1 MSLFLALFWQ
11 GVAFAAV
18 LFVGFQLMKVLVL
31 GLIRDD
37 ATRSERRARYYSTEE
52 QLSTLRS
59 AMFAGFVVA
68 VVSVFSLTTGPAVAV
83 ACAWLAC
90 LFVGGI
96 FAGFIESVTKPKA
109 KTKEENTTK
118 L

>member
-1 MSLFLALFWQ
+1 MSLFLALLWQ

-18 LFVGFQLMKVLVL
+18 LFVCFQLMKVLVL

-52 QLSTLRS
+52 QLDTLHS
-59 AMFAGFVVA
+59 AMFAGFVLA
-68 VVSVFSLTTGPAVAV
+68 VVSVFSLTTGLAVAV

-90 LFVGGI
+90 IFVGGI
-96 FAGFIESVTKPKA
+96 FAGFIESVTKPKPKPVEPA
-109 KTKEENTTK
+109 KSK
-118 L
+118 